1 MHKIGI
7 ISDTHGMLR
16 PEVIDTLKNCE
27 LILHGG
33 DINKQE
39 ILDRLAQIAPV
50 HAVRG
55 NNDRTWA
62 KHLPETL
69 ALTVFGI
76 QIFMIHDRKLIPK
89 DLTGVNLVIYG
100 HSHKYEERI
109 SDGIFYLNP
118 GSCGPRRFRQDI
130 TLAVLYIND
139 DKTFKIEKVLI
150 SISKNKNTKKVHEK
164 TGDEKT
170 TTNIA
175 SMLPTIMRE
184 IDAGRSV
191 EWIAAKHRISM
202 ELSDQ
207 INRMYLTHPGIDVE
221 GILRRLGL

>member
-16 PEVIDTLKNCE
+16 PEVFEKLKDCE
-27 LILHGG
+27 LILHSG
-33 DINKQE
+33 DINNQE
-39 ILDRLAQIAPV
+39 ILDVLNQIAPI

-55 NNDRTWA
+55 NNDKKWA
-62 KHLPETL
+62 NFLPES
-69 ALTVFGI
+69 LTINIYNILVFMTHSKK
-76 QIFMIHDRKLIPK
+76 FIPK
-89 DLTGVNLVIYG
+89 DLAGIKLVVYG

-109 SDGIFYLNP
+109 SDGVFYLNP
-118 GSCGPRRFRQDI
+118 GSCGPRRFHQDI
-130 TLAVLYIND
+130 TLAILYIND
-139 DKTFKIEKVLI
+139 DETFKIEKVLI
-150 SISKNKNTKKVHEK
+150 STPKNKNTKEACKKIE
-164 TGDEKT
+164 DEKI

-184 IDAGRSV
+184 IDAGKTI
-191 EWIAAKHRISM
+191 EQIAAKHHISK

-207 INRMYLTHPGIDVE
+207 INRMYLTHPGVDVD